1 MNSSLKKT
9 LLVAQAKQS
18 GSMHVYCHCRLTGSK
33 AASDRMVYGAMGA
46 ASSGTMTLASKSIKK
61 YCTPGTVETVKS
73 YLHYPGL
80 LH

>member
-1 MNSSLKKT
+1 MQED

-33 AASDRMVYGAMGA
+33 AASDRIVVYNYGAMGA
-46 ASSGTMTLASKSIKK
+46 ARSGTMTLASKSIKK